1 MSAVTIERH
10 GHIAVITLN
19 RPEQRNAFNY
29 ELRDELANAQIEF
42 AGDDDLWVAIFTG
55 NGTAFS
61 AGADLKEQSAR
72 LAEGLPPL
80 VTVESEDRVPQHW
93 KPTIAAINGPAY
105 GRGLSLTL
113 DCDIRIASTNA
124 TLGITEAKWNLMP
137 MPLPRLARL
146 IPPGV
151 AYWMAL
157 TATSISAEEAYNHGL
172 VVQLTTPEELMVKAM
187 ATAEQICGNGPL
199 AVREVKRLF
208 YSTQSASLEAAQAL
222 CNEMY
227 AELRKTEDATEGP
240 RAFAER
246 RKPRWKLQ

>member
-29 ELRDELANAQIEF
+29 ELQDKLANAQIEF
-42 AGDDDLWVAIFTG
+42 AEDDDLWVAIFTG
-55 NGTAFS
+55 NGKAFS

-72 LAEGLPPL
+72 LANGLPPL
-80 VTVESEDRVPQHW
+80 VTVESEERVRQHW

-105 GRGLSLTL
+105 GRDLSLTL

-157 TATSISAEEAYNHGL
+157 TASPDPPGRRLLDGADRYRDFRRGSLQPRTG
-172 VVQLTTPEELMVKAM
+172 
-187 ATAEQICGNGPL
+187 GP
-199 AVREVKRLF
+199 
-208 YSTQSASLEAAQAL
+208 TH
-222 CNEMY
+222 
-227 AELRKTEDATEGP
+227 DAR
-240 RAFAER
+240 RADG
-246 RKPRWKLQ
+246 